1 MVGFIP
7 NVHAHRIT
15 IDSVQR
21 AVAEQ
26 FGLSVGQLSEK
37 GHSRPVVIP
46 RQIAMYLAR
55 RLTGASFPQLGRHF
69 GGRHNTTVI
78 HAIEKIAEQR
88 CSDKDLAAV
97 LAKLQH
103 TLDGETMVD
112 EVHIVT
118 PTHVL
123 RPNIRA
129 HKPNRTLGSDPP
141 TT

>member
-1 MVGFIP
+1 MVEFIP
-7 NVHAHRIT
+7 NVHARRIT

-26 FGLSVGQLSEK
+26 FGLSVEQLSEK

-55 RLTGASFPQLGRHF
+55 RLTGASLPQLGRRF
-69 GGRHNTTVI
+69 GGRHHTTVM

-103 TLDGETMVD
+103 ILGKKMAVD
-112 EVHIVT
+112 EVHILT
-118 PTHVL
+118 PTHVS

-129 HKPNRTLGSDPP
+129 HKPNRTLCSDPLN
-141 TT
+141 T